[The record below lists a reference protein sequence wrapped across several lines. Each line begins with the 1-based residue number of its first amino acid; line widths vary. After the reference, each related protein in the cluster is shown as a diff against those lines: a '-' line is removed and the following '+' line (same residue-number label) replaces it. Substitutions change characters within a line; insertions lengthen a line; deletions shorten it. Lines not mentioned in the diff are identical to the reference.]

1 MSINQRSILG
11 PVNPVDNGLTNASA
25 VNGAQPVAPSDDQ
38 GSDAI
43 GRHGDLTAS
52 FKSSYSKHGGDKGD
66 GSQGIPL
73 GSADSDYG
81 FSTSDGDGGSGD
93 HDADSPVFGGG
104 GSPGKGIAGE
114 LPLVTRSNSDSGSGY
129 GKTIG

>member
-11 PVNPVDNGLTNASA
+11 PANPLDNGLTNAAA

-73 GSADSDYG
+73 GGGDTDYG
-81 FSTSDGDGGSGD
+81 FSTSSGDGGPGD
-93 HDADSPVFGGG
+93 HDGDTPSQP
-104 GSPGKGIAGE
+104 GSGFGKGIAGE
-114 LPLVTRSNSDSGSGY
+114 LPLVTRTSGDSGSGY